1 MPDRAE
7 LDGLADQHPER
18 NLHGEPGEDNC
29 PCNCHGHITLQTRA
43 MFRAASHA
51 PRLPDHFERTNH
63 EQDDK
68 PLGIGCAIGE
78 HPRSLPEYILLP
90 WSTSF
95 EDPIDLPD
103 GRKLLTLKDAADYI
117 TKLPKAESDLPEWQT
132 AIEVLLLCSRN
143 GPTMMARIGVMN
155 ALNRHVERVFNP
167 DRKETHW
174 GKRKL
179 KRDRW

>member
-1 MPDRAE
+1 M
-7 LDGLADQHPER
+7 
-18 NLHGEPGEDNC
+18 
-29 PCNCHGHITLQTRA
+29 
-43 MFRAASHA
+43 
-51 PRLPDHFERTNH
+51 
-63 EQDDK
+63 
-68 PLGIGCAIGE
+68 
-78 HPRSLPEYILLP
+78 
-90 WSTSF
+90 
-95 EDPIDLPD
+95 PD